1 MKKYILVII
10 SLLFTPF
17 VVNAAS
23 ATIDLN
29 TSNTNI
35 KVGDAVNLTVNVSS
49 SSNIS
54 YYEYTLDYDESKL
67 KLVTGNAYTVDR
79 ANNSSTKKF
88 TNSYKFRALTSGTSK
103 ITAKSYAVLDTNDKS
118 MIVSVDPVTIR
129 INNSNSQNSTSGSTY
144 LSALEIEGYSLTPN
158 FRPSVTNYT
167 LNINENVSQITINAE
182 SEDPNATIKGNGV
195 IALNSDTEQIELTV
209 SNDGNERVYTINV
222 NMDDDNV
229 ITTTINEESYVIV
242 KDSSNLD
249 IPDGFVEKEI
259 IIDGQEV
266 IALYNDKLDI
276 TLVGLQDS
284 NNNIEFYIYN
294 ENTNSYSPYIVLTF
308 DSLSF
313 YPLGLEEEL
322 ANYSKYTITI
332 NNTDIDCYKLSSDSD
347 FSLIYGVNTK
357 TGEKSWYSYDEV
369 DNTLQR
375 YNFDLD
381 DFYNNK
387 IKNTQILIYILSGT
401 TFLFGIGVIV
411 LVIKKNNKKIQDKKK
426 DNV

>member
-79 ANNSSTKKF
+79 ANNSSTKRF

-118 MIVSVDPVTIR
+118 MNVSVDPVTIR

-158 FRPSVTNYT
+158 FSPSVTNYT

-242 KDSSNLD
+242 KDSSKLD

-369 DNTLQR
+369 ENTLQR

>member
-67 KLVTGNAYTVDR
+67 KLVTGNVYTVDR

>member
-313 YPLGLEEEL
+313 YPLRGR
-322 ANYSKYTITI
+322 T
-332 NNTDIDCYKLSSDSD
+332 C
-347 FSLIYGVNTK
+347 
-357 TGEKSWYSYDEV
+357 
-369 DNTLQR
+369 
-375 YNFDLD
+375 
-381 DFYNNK
+381 
-387 IKNTQILIYILSGT
+387 
-401 TFLFGIGVIV
+401 
-411 LVIKKNNKKIQDKKK
+411 
-426 DNV
+426 

>member
-79 ANNSSTKKF
+79 ANNSSTKRF

-118 MIVSVDPVTIR
+118 MNVSVDPVTIR

-158 FRPSVTNYT
+158 FSPSVTNYT

-209 SNDGNERVYTINV
+209 SNDGDERVYTINV

-242 KDSSNLD
+242 KDSSKLD

-259 IIDGQEV
+259 IVDGQEV

-369 DNTLQR
+369 ENTLQR